1 MVYNLNLTLFSTLL
15 LYQKRHAKITLEFP
29 HQLKLQVFHVKF
41 WFLSC
46 CVFRYQKD
54 KDYHN
59 LLATTSF
66 LYSLKTFKFNEL
78 IQKSTCS
85 LLLLLIS
92 QLLRIN
98 KLHFKVAHFKVVYL
112 KPEKSTH
119 HPNCLC
125 SSLKNLLFL
134 WSAKRDLQYF
144 PDCFIDIF

>member
-15 LYQKRHAKITLEFP
+15 LYQKRHTKITLEFP

-112 KPEKSTH
+112 KPEKNQHIIQIVSV
-119 HPNCLC
+119 
-125 SSLKNLLFL
+125 LLSKTFSFFDRQSETCNTFQIAL
-134 WSAKRDLQYF
+134 
-144 PDCFIDIF
+144 